1 MQCSVKYIENLSGH
15 ENVVNRGRVVIKWL
29 GHWMQVPL
37 YMWLNS
43 LSMPQ
48 LRSLSIALKTM
59 DRDLNHDSCLN
70 PCLCHVWVE
79 NYAYQRKRLWRG
91 DSNPWTGSLLTIY
104 IIFNILHTINYIYL
118 RSLSLQQHRF
128 LSIDLN
134 IMDRDVRHDSCLN
147 RCLCHVWVENY
158 AYWRKRLWRGDSK
171 PWTGSLLTLYIMF

>member
-1 MQCSVKYIENLSGH
+1 MPTREESREGDSNPWTGSLLTLYILFNILH
-15 ENVVNRGRVVIKWL
+15 IVNYIYLR
-29 GHWMQVPL
+29 
-37 YMWLNS
+37 S

-48 LRSLSIALKTM
+48 LRSLSIAFKTM
-59 DRDLNHDSCLN
+59 QRDLSHDSCLN
-70 PCLCHVWVE
+70 PCLCYVWVE

-91 DSNPWTGSLLTIY
+91 DSNPWTGSLLTLY
-104 IIFNILHTINYIYL
+104 IMFNILNTINYIYL
-118 RSLSLQQHRF
+118 RSLSVQQHRF
-128 LSIDLN
+128 LSIALN